1 MVYAFVDVLEYCQD
15 FLTKNFYKFLLNS
28 LTHALHTYWMFPAC
42 QALLNTEASSKA

>member
-28 LTHALHTYWMFPAC
+28 LTHALHKY
-42 QALLNTEASSKA
+42 LLDVSCMPGIVKH